1 MSSVLDTVS
10 RGRPVGRTARPRG
23 ARPGRVRREVPR
35 LTAAAYLFI
44 AVGLVAVVLLVPM
57 AVTVWRSLFDDSS
70 AAAFSGADNYR
81 SIYDDEILARSLLN
95 TLIWVVGSL
104 LLPVGVGLAVAVMT
118 SAVRWGKVVQFAVV
132 LPYALSG
139 SAVAVIGAFLLRT
152 DGAVNSALSGFG
164 LDGLAQSWLLE
175 WPLNTI
181 SAILVNTWQ
190 STGVAVILFLVGLRT
205 VPPETL
211 EAAALDGADGWRRFW
226 LVTFPQLR
234 ATTAVVIGIT
244 LANALR
250 AFDVVWVLTSGG
262 PARSSETLAL
272 SMYRETFLLNR
283 PGTGAA
289 LAVVLT
295 VIVLASSWV
304 YLRPQL
310 RSSR

>member
-1 MSSVLDTVS
+1 MSSGLLAG
-10 RGRPVGRTARPRG
+10 RGSAPARRTAAG
-23 ARPGRVRREVPR
+23 
-35 LTAAAYLFI
+35 YLFP
-44 AVGLVAVVLLVPM
+44 AVALVAVVLLVPM
-57 AVTVWRSLFDDSS
+57 AVTVWRSLFGDASLDPD
-70 AAAFSGADNYR
+70 FVGLGNYA
-81 SIYDDEILARSLLN
+81 SVYQDEILARSLVN

-104 LLPVGVGLAVAVMT
+104 LLPVGAGLAVAVMT
-118 SAVRWGKVVQFAVV
+118 SAARWGRLAQFAVV

-152 DGAVNSALSGFG
+152 EGAVNGALAAFG
-164 LDGLAQSWLLE
+164 LDGWQQPWLLE

-205 VPPETL
+205 VPRETL

-226 LVTFPQLR
+226 FVTFPQLR
-234 ATTAVVIGIT
+234 SVTAVVVGIT

-250 AFDVVWVLTSGG
+250 AFDVVWVLTAGG

-272 SMYRETFLLNR
+272 SMYRETFLLDR
-283 PGTGAA
+283 AGTGAA

-295 VIVLASSWV
+295 LIVLLSSWI
-304 YLRPQL
+304 YLRGQL
-310 RSSR
+310 RSAR

>member
-1 MSSVLDTVS
+1 MGRVGG
-10 RGRPVGRTARPRG
+10 RGQLSQVTSTARD
-23 ARPGRVRREVPR
+23 R
-35 LTAAAYLFI
+35 LTAAAYLLP

-57 AVTVWRSLFDDSS
+57 AVTAWRSLFDDTSRES
-70 AAAFSGADNYR
+70 FAGVANYQ
-81 SIYDDEILARSLLN
+81 SIMSEDVLARSLVN

-104 LLPVGVGLAVAVMT
+104 ILPVGAGLLVAVLT
-118 SAVRWGKVVQFAVV
+118 SAARWGRIAQFAVV

-139 SAVAVIGAFLLRT
+139 SAVAVVGAFLLRT
-152 DGAVNSALSGFG
+152 DGAVNSALGAFG
-164 LDGLAQSWLLE
+164 LEGLQQRWLLE
-175 WPLNTI
+175 WPLNTV
-181 SAILVNTWQ
+181 SAIGVYTWQ

-234 ATTAVVIGIT
+234 ATTAVVVGIT

-283 PGTGAA
+283 AGTGAA
-289 LAVVLT
+289 LAVLLT
-295 VIVLASSWV
+295 AIVLLSSWI
-304 YLRPQL
+304 YLRGQL